1 MTARFLKGFVLAA
14 SVIMAIGWQTQAK
27 PSRYLY
33 VWAGTGN
40 QTRKGVNSLVVI
52 DVDPQGKAT
61 PHGAVSVP

>member
-14 SVIMAIGWQTQAK
+14 SVITAIGWQTQAK

-33 VWAGTGN
+33 
-40 QTRKGVNSLVVI
+40 GVNSLVVI

-61 PHGAVSVP
+61 PHGAVFVP